1 MRRLEDEYRSS
12 WRRIMLLILAVTV
25 HNIPEVNYRCS
36 IAFTISYWLSVYQ
49 LSLGTRR
56 WCRIRLCGKDRS
68 SQVRNSFQSGNR
80 NWSSE
85 LPRRASGFTATG
97 CLWSF
102 QTEGEHTSVSKKKIV
117 KRMIKAYTP
126 HRWDS
131 SKFQYRPCLEPL
143 RFATQIEV
151 FSGYKESSASNF
163 IIYSFVYTDQHFAV
177 ITYGP
182 AYSLQR
188 I

>member
-1 MRRLEDEYRSS
+1 MFGVRSQLVLISRVFFRTTETQEIGEESESAEREKETMRRLEDEYRSS

-126 HRWDS
+126 HR
-131 SKFQYRPCLEPL
+131 
-143 RFATQIEV
+143 
-151 FSGYKESSASNF
+151 
-163 IIYSFVYTDQHFAV
+163 
-177 ITYGP
+177 
-182 AYSLQR
+182 
-188 I
+188 